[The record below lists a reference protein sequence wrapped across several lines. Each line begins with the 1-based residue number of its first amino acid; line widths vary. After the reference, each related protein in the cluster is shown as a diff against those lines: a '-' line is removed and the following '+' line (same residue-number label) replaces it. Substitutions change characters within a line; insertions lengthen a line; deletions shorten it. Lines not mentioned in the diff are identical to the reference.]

1 MILVL
6 TLALA
11 PMLGWSIRSVHP
23 SQQESS
29 QSVSETPTVNRQ
41 VVYCLH
47 MAISAVE
54 PKGYKT
60 LRNKV

>member
-11 PMLGWSIRSVHP
+11 LLLGWSIRSVHP

-29 QSVSETPTVNRQ
+29 LSVSRTPTVNRQ

-47 MAISAVE
+47 MVISAGQ

-60 LRNKV
+60 LHNKV